1 MFLFIAIGFM
11 AAITLL
17 SIFLSKEYF
26 SELSYSKARRKLVGI
41 NVAIMVLFGV
51 MSPAAM
57 SNEIAGVLIGLA
69 VMWYVMQLFLAVL
82 AFLVKLFRLAYEK
95 TAGRPVDPG
104 RRRFLQG
111 LIWVPA
117 VSGAL
122 YGGLYERRHIQF
134 TEQEIDVSAAPRL
147 SGMKIA
153 HLTDVHLGN
162 FFSLQQLREVM
173 VQIVQKSPDMLVL
186 TGDIFDSRGVNDEAI
201 ELIDSFTGYF
211 PFGTYMCWGNHEH
224 IRGIEHLAE
233 KLSTTNIKVL
243 NNTGVKVLS
252 GDKPFYLLGVD
263 YVGGVGSEDDP
274 QTAKERAAY
283 LDEAMAHVPD
293 NAYKILLAHHPIFF
307 DEAFARG
314 IDLTLS
320 GHTHGGQFA
329 ILGHALFPMF
339 KYMAGRFEQSGCIGY
354 VSRGAGSWFPYRI
367 GCPPEITMFN
377 FTAKG

>member
-1 MFLFIAIGFM
+1 MFLFIAIGLM

-26 SELSYSKARRKLVGI
+26 SDLSYKKARRKLVGI

-69 VMWYVMQLFLAVL
+69 VMWYVMQIFLAVTAL
-82 AFLVKLFRLAYEK
+82 LVKLFRSVYKKA
-95 TAGRPVDPG
+95 AGRPVDPG

-134 TEQEIDVSAAPRL
+134 TEQEIDVSSAPKL
-147 SGMKIA
+147 NGMKIA

-173 VQIVQKSPDMLVL
+173 VQIVNKSPDMLVL

-233 KLSTTNIKVL
+233 KLSATNIKVL
-243 NNTGVKVLS
+243 NNAGVKILS

-329 ILGHALFPMF
+329 ILDHALFPMF
-339 KYMAGRFEQSGCIGY
+339 KYMAGRFEQGGCIGY